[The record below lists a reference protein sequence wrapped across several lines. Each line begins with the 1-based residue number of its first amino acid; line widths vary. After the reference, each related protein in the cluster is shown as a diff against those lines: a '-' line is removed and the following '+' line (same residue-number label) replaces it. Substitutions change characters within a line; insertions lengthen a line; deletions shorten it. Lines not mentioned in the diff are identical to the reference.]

1 MVGHS
6 SEDSEGGSRGIG
18 VFRVG
23 RRLAGTRLLM
33 DYRKIRCAQP
43 IARGEN
49 TEKQTSRVLFGALTV
64 VVLSKYRFTEE
75 KLSTVAQKDVFFFL
89 YTCWDYWKAARGHL
103 SNNDRKIQPAD
114 WTSHTYYGCVPQ
126 PRFQGQRCPP
136 ACFSV

>member
-64 VVLSKYRFTEE
+64 LVLSKYRFREE
-75 KLSTVAQKDVFFFL
+75 KLSTVAQKAVFSFL
-89 YTCWDYWKAARGHL
+89 FTCWDYWKAARGNL
-103 SNNDRKIQPAD
+103 
-114 WTSHTYYGCVPQ
+114 
-126 PRFQGQRCPP
+126 
-136 ACFSV
+136 